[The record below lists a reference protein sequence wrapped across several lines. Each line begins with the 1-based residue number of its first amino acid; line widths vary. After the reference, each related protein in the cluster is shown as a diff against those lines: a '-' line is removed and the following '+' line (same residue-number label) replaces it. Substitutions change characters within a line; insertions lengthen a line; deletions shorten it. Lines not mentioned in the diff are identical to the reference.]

1 MSSDLDLDIWK
12 RKRLLEMQKRLATK
26 QAKEEQKTSESKKSP
41 EELLGQIFVDRAWEV
56 YRAAKA
62 QYPTIMA
69 RLTRELAVLIEQ
81 GRLKGPV
88 SGEQLLGFL
97 RTLGLDVRLETK
109 IRVLESGE
117 LKSLADKLKG

>member
-41 EELLGQIFVDRAWEV
+41 EELLGQIFVDRAREV

-97 RTLGLDVRLETK
+97 RTLGLNVRLETK

>member
-41 EELLGQIFVDRAWEV
+41 EELLGQIFVDRAREV